1 MCGPGRS
8 AQPTNTPGGIG
19 AGDTQDPAP
28 LTLRQLCVLFSGA
41 ARELAWGLPAVARE
55 IKRWRALAEC
65 IPAPAIRQD
74 AVDALAYKRGQTDG
88 AALFTIIPRGRNL
101 PLLRFLVAYQLVWDY
116 LDSVH
121 ERCPSER
128 NGRQLHL
135 ALIDALRPGAPR
147 ADYYRHH
154 PWQNDGG
161 YLDTL
166 VEVCRHSCQQ
176 LPGFAS
182 VQPLALREARRAQVL
197 ALNHEPDPARRDA
210 ALRAWVASEFPSGTS
225 GAHWF
230 ELSGACSAGLTI
242 FALLALAAEP
252 GCCAEEIER
261 TYATY
266 LPWTAVAATML
277 DSYVDQLEDSE
288 SGDHIYV
295 SHYPSREAATARIGW
310 LIRRCLTDASRLGGG
325 ERHILIAASMT
336 ALYLSKDSARELA
349 LRDDTRALTASGGSL
364 TRVLLP
370 ILRLW
375 RTAYAVRST

>member
-1 MCGPGRS
+1 MCGPGQTAPRTDT
-8 AQPTNTPGGIG
+8 QGGIEG
-19 AGDTQDPAP
+19 NTQDPAP
-28 LTLRQLCVLFSGA
+28 LTLRQLCALLSGA
-41 ARELAWGLPAVARE
+41 ARELAWGLPTVARE
-55 IKRWRALAEC
+55 VKRWRVLADG

-74 AVDALAYKRGQTDG
+74 AIDALTRKRGQTDG
-88 AALFTIIPRGRNL
+88 AALFTILPRERNL
-101 PLLRFLVAYQLVWDY
+101 PLLRFLIAYQLTWDY

-121 ERCPSER
+121 ERCPTER

-135 ALIDALRPGAPR
+135 ALVDALRPGAPR

-154 PWQNDGG
+154 PWQDDGG

-166 VEVCRHSCQQ
+166 VEVCRHSCQR

-182 VQPLALREARRAQVL
+182 VQPLALREAQRAQVL
-197 ALNHEPDPARRDA
+197 ALNHEPDPALRDA
-210 ALRAWVASEFPSGTS
+210 ALREWVASEFPA
-225 GAHWF
+225 GAQGARWF

-252 GCCAEEIER
+252 GCCIEEIER

-277 DSYVDQLEDSE
+277 DSYVDQLEDTE

-295 SHYPSREAATARIGW
+295 SHYPSREAAAGRIGW
-310 LIRRCLTDASRLGGG
+310 LIRRCLTDASRLDAG
-325 ERHILIAASMT
+325 EKHIVIAASMT
-336 ALYLSKDSARELA
+336 ALYLSKDSARTPV
-349 LRDDTRALTASGGSL
+349 LRDDTKALAASGGSL
-364 TRVLLP
+364 TRLLLP